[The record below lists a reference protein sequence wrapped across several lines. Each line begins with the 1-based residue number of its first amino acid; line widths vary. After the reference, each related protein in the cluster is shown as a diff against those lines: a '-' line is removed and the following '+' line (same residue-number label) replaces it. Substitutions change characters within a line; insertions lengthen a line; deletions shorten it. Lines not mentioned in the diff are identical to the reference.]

1 MHPRRRMDYN
11 AAIRVEGKNMTIL
24 FYYKAGVLRSGTGTL
39 ELSKQNKL
47 GLEHFCR
54 KAGMLVTKDEFVQI
68 CWGNKGVIVSDNT
81 VRQSLFRLR
90 SSLSEVG
97 APDDTLITQGRN
109 GYILKPGIIQLI
121 ESDNVYEELIA
132 PAISNDDTADD
143 TVPGTEDTAQPAGE
157 RQSLDKHQGKKRN
170 VMLYSLS
177 GAAFALLFVTGLYFR
192 FLFFTHDITFIHYK
206 DDAGRSFFFSDTIDE
221 AKNKENAIKRISYWL
236 DRNNLAASDRPL
248 IYISADWRDTLSFF
262 SCKNDIAQRA
272 SDCLSINVIGDNKK

>member
-1 MHPRRRMDYN
+1 VHPTGEIDYN
-11 AAIRVEGKNMTIL
+11 AAIYVEEKNMTII

-47 GLEHFCR
+47 GLEYFCR

-97 APDDTLITQGRN
+97 APEDTLITQGRN
-109 GYILKPGIIQLI
+109 GYILKPGIIQLVD
-121 ESDNVYEELIA
+121 SDNVYEDLIA
-132 PAISNDDTADD
+132 PTINNDDTADD
-143 TVPGTEDTAQPAGE
+143 TVSHTEDPAQPTE
-157 RQSLDKHQGKKRN
+157 DIQSSEPPPGVKQN
-170 VMLYSLS
+170 VMFYVLT
-177 GAAFALLFVTGLYFR
+177 GTAFALLFVTGLYFR
-192 FLFFTHDITFIHYK
+192 FLFFTHDISFTYYK

-221 AKNKENAIKRISYWL
+221 ARDKQNAIRRISYWL

-262 SCKNDIAQRA
+262 SCKSDITQRA

>member
-1 MHPRRRMDYN
+1 
-11 AAIRVEGKNMTIL
+11 MTIL
-24 FYYKAGVLRSGTGTL
+24 FYYKVGVLRSGTGTL

-97 APDDTLITQGRN
+97 APEDTLITQGRN
-109 GYILKPGIIQLI
+109 GYILKPGIIQLVD
-121 ESDNVYEELIA
+121 SDNVYEDLIA
-132 PAISNDDTADD
+132 PDINNNDNADD
-143 TVPGTEDTAQPAGE
+143 TVPCTEDAAQPKE
-157 RQSLDKHQGKKRN
+157 DIQGSEKSPDVKRN
-170 VMLYSLS
+170 VMFCVLS
-177 GAAFALLFVTGLYFR
+177 GTTFALLFVTGLYFR
-192 FLFFTHDITFIHYK
+192 FLYFTHEISFTHYK
-206 DDAGRSFFFSDTIDE
+206 DDAGRSFFFSDTINE
-221 AKNKENAIKRISYWL
+221 SRNKENAIRRVSYWL

-262 SCKNDIAQRA
+262 SCKSDITQHA